1 MLKKDVKFLDLWE
14 KPDEAGDAIGCLS
27 TSFTFDTGEF
37 EEECLSR
44 FLQLSSDAKD
54 EKTIQVLE
62 LQTRLQ
68 QLGTVTAFVD
78 AHNASGKRSPRWT
91 IAPVH
96 VAGAVFH
103 PKVQL
108 LVWSK
113 WVRIIIGSA
122 NLSLAGLRYNS
133 ELAVSFDYADNQSA
147 NLDFALDVLKFF
159 KRVNKEAMSSEKS
172 QSNVMALIEKAEALL
187 RSFELDK
194 PDYSYFFVPTM
205 PKSASVYE
213 QLEEIKKSVVFD
225 RAFVESPSFDLPGTK
240 NEAAEQIWN
249 LLRKNGEV
257 TVTYN
262 LQGRENKK
270 QKSYEIIAPESLT
283 KTTKANQIVKVRL
296 YEAKKSDRGDF
307 HGRMLHSKM
316 LAFVGDKKSLV
327 MIGSSN
333 FSTLGLGLSKK
344 KSNYEANVVFL
355 LNSDKSTD
363 RFIEQILLPSDE
375 IDIKNASWLP
385 DKTVDQAEQIARVPF
400 PDFMRSITFS
410 SKDEESFYTV
420 SFVDN
425 APEFTISY
433 PDGRSIDGL
442 SVKEKNKL
450 IISVKHIEP
459 HSDLKIEWEGKS
471 SLFPVS
477 IESQDAIP
485 APDYLRK
492 LSLED
497 LVSLLSS
504 NLPLQK
510 ALQRF
515 LRRKKEEEG
524 KFDEVV
530 NPHDRVD
537 TSKYILQRTRQ
548 FGWAISALK
557 RQIENNPN
565 TIEQLKWRLSGP
577 VGVFAVKDAIL
588 KFFPDSEERTFFLA
602 EMIGELYRLKIPT
615 TKTLKKNEITGEV
628 NKVITELK
636 KELSVLR
643 NESSTMIQKYI
654 ESLEAS
660 YEGK

>member
-14 KPDEAGDAIGCLS
+14 KPDEAGEAIGCLC
-27 TSFTFDTGEF
+27 TSFTFDSGEF

-44 FLQLSSDAKD
+44 FLKLSSDAKN

-62 LQTRLQ
+62 LETRLQ

-96 VAGAVFH
+96 VVGAVFH

-122 NLSLAGLRYNS
+122 NLSLAGLRYNT
-133 ELAVSFDYADNQSA
+133 ELAVPFDYADNQPA
-147 NLDFALDVLKFF
+147 NLEFALDVLKFF
-159 KRVNKEAMSSEKS
+159 KRINKEAMSSEKS
-172 QSNVMALIEKAEALL
+172 QGNVLSLIEKAEALL
-187 RSFELDK
+187 KAFELER
-194 PDYSYFFVPTM
+194 PEYSYYFVPTI
-205 PKSASVYE
+205 PKTISVFE
-213 QLEEIKKSVVFD
+213 QIAEIKKQYILD
-225 RAFVESPSFDLPGTK
+225 HAFVESPSFDLPETK
-240 NEAAEQIWN
+240 NEAAEQIWD
-249 LLRKNGEV
+249 LLRKNGEAL
-257 TVTYN
+257 VTYN
-262 LQGRENKK
+262 LQGREDKK
-270 QKSYEIIAPESLT
+270 QKSFDIIAPESLT
-283 KTTKANQIVKVRL
+283 KTTRANQLVKVRM
-296 YEAKKSDRGDF
+296 YEAKKSERGDF
-307 HGRMLHSKM
+307 HGRMLHSKL

-355 LNSDKSTD
+355 LDSDKSTD
-363 RFIEQILLPSDE
+363 RLIEQILLPSDE
-375 IDIKNASWLP
+375 SDIKKASWLP
-385 DKTVDQAEQIARVPF
+385 DKTVDQAELMANVPF
-400 PDFMRSITFS
+400 PEFIKSITFNS
-410 SKDEESFYTV
+410 NNDDSFYTV
-420 SFVDN
+420 SVRDN
-425 APEFTISY
+425 APEFLVFS
-433 PDGRSIDGL
+433 PDGRSLDA
-442 SVKEKNKL
+442 SNKKEENKH
-450 IISVKHIEP
+450 IFSVKHIVP
-459 HSDLKIEWEGKS
+459 HSDLKIEWDAKS

-485 APDYLRK
+485 APDYLRN

-515 LRRKKEEEG
+515 LRKKKEEEG
-524 KFDEVV
+524 KLEAAV
-530 NPHDRVD
+530 NPHERVD
-537 TSKYILQRTRQ
+537 TSNFILHRTRQ

-577 VGVFAVKDAIL
+577 VGVFAIKDAIL
-588 KFFPDSEERTFFLA
+588 RFFPDPEERTFFLA
-602 EMIGELYRLKIPT
+602 EMIGELYRLKIPV
-615 TKTLKKNEITGEV
+615 TKTLKKNEIGDEV
-628 NKVITELK
+628 NKVIVELK
-636 KELSVLR
+636 NELFILKC
-643 NESSTMIQKYI
+643 NASTMIQNYI
-654 ESLEAS
+654 ETLEAN
-660 YEGK
+660 YAGK